1 MNTPVILE
9 AAATP
14 TAPALVLRPWHVE
27 DVAALVEAYRDPD
40 LRRWTSS
47 PLDSNADG
55 VEWIRTQQQGWQAG
69 DRFGFAVLERPDPA
83 SQRLV
88 GNVVLKDVAF
98 GKPFAEVGYWTVV
111 HARGR
116 GVASR
121 ALETLTAWA
130 FGHFHAGG
138 LEGIELLHQADNR
151 ASCRVAQKSRYE
163 FDRILPAA
171 PPAYP
176 LDGHLHIRRADA
188 GSLQGG
194 PGNAG
199 SGEHAAAQS
208 RESTS

>member
-14 TAPALVLRPWHVE
+14 IAPALVLRPWHVE
-27 DVAALVEAYRDPD
+27 DVAALVVAYRDPA
-40 LRRWTSS
+40 LRRLTSS
-47 PLDSNADG
+47 PPGSNAVG
-55 VEWIRTQQQGWQAG
+55 VQWIRTQQRGWEAG
-69 DRFGFAVLERPDPA
+69 DRFGFAILERTDSA

-98 GKPFAEVGYWTVV
+98 GKPFAEVGYWTVA
-111 HARGR
+111 HAHGR

-130 FGHFHAGG
+130 FGHFRAGG
-138 LEGIELLHQADNR
+138 LEGIELLHRADNR
-151 ASCRVAQKSRYE
+151 ASCRVAQKSHYE

-176 LDGHLHIRRADA
+176 LDGHLHIRRADS

-194 PGNAG
+194 PGDAG
-199 SGEHAAAQS
+199 SGEHAAA
-208 RESTS
+208 